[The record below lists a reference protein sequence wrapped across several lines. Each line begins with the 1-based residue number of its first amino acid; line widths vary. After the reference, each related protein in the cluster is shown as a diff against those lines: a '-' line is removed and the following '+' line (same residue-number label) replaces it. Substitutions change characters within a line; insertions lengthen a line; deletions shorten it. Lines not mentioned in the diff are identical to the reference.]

1 MASFQEL
8 LLSFACL
15 ALSIVIIHHFFLLL
29 NGPNEP
35 PLVKGPL
42 PFLGCAMSLQR
53 DFRSF
58 LLENRAKYGDI
69 FSVYV
74 AGQQIHIIADQVDGI
89 PALFRNRN
97 FGFSEF
103 AETMRKKQFLNTV
116 EEIHDTSM
124 TNGLYANVISSLLSL
139 EAVNVLVNRLL
150 AHSEPTLKRLVES
163 VGNEWKEVDLIDWC
177 CRFAFEFS
185 NNALMGPNFPKDD
198 ELYQDLMKFD
208 NSFVTVWKTPEIF
221 LWKEQA
227 IARKLIERMKAFY
240 ANLMDPSEFVRLRLE
255 VQ

>member
-1 MASFQEL
+1 MISLQEL
-8 LLSFACL
+8 VLSLIFL
-15 ALSIVIIHHFFLLL
+15 AVSSLIVYHFFLLR

-74 AGQQIHIIADQVDGI
+74 AGQQIHIIADPVDGI

-103 AETMRKKQFLNTV
+103 AETM
-116 EEIHDTSM
+116 
-124 TNGLYANVISSLLSL
+124 
-139 EAVNVLVNRLL
+139 
-150 AHSEPTLKRLVES
+150 
-163 VGNEWKEVDLIDWC
+163 
-177 CRFAFEFS
+177 
-185 NNALMGPNFPKDD
+185 
-198 ELYQDLMKFD
+198 
-208 NSFVTVWKTPEIF
+208 
-221 LWKEQA
+221 
-227 IARKLIERMKAFY
+227 
-240 ANLMDPSEFVRLRLE
+240 
-255 VQ
+255 